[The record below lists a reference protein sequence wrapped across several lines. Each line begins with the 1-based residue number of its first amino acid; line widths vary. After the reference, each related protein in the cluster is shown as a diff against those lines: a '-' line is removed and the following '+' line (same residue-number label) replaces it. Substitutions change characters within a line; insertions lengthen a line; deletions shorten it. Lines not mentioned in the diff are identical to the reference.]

1 MSNEVNIESL
11 KTNTNN
17 ADWPALNQKFIDV
30 MRAANQLIT
39 TQRCLIEGLL
49 QEIESTEDD
58 LK

>member
-1 MSNEVNIESL
+1 MSNELNIESF
-11 KTNTNN
+11 KTNINN
-17 ADWPALNQKFIDV
+17 VDWPSLNQKFIDV

-39 TQRCLIEGLL
+39 KQRCLIEGLL